1 MPTWGEDFISGLSIE
16 FSNIN
21 RHHSGKYTCSV
32 DNGGTKV
39 ATAKVG
45 SNNDFIL

>member
-1 MPTWGEDFISGLSIE
+1 MPTGEDFISGLSIE
-16 FSNIN
+16 FPTTN
-21 RHHSGKYTCSV
+21 RHHSGKYTCSA

-45 SNNDFIL
+45 FKQ